1 MADNSITVVGNLTRD
16 PEIRYTA
23 SGQAKAQL
31 GIAVSRRWQN
41 RQTNEWEERTSFFN
55 VVCWGDMA
63 ENVSDSVAKGTRVIV
78 NGRLEQRSWE
88 TEQGEKRSVVEIIAD
103 EVGSEPA
110 LGDGRGEALRA
121 TWRWRRR
128 RWWRWRRRLRWRRWR
143 RRRAPA
149 RRPGFPTRA
158 ARRRVRRRRAFL
170 STQTGTERRDHG
182 KRSRT
187 ARQGLEGRRPKAHAQ
202 EEGVDPQPG
211 QHRLG
216 RLQGRQPAAALHV
229 GAGEDPGAPRHGQQ
243 RAAAARGGPGDPGG
257 PRDGV
262 AAVQRPPGDPAEP
275 QRSSG
280 PGRPGGSLGADADAR
295 CAAARRVRARRA
307 ARGRDGRSGRG
318 DRRSGGRHAR
328 SRR

>member
-63 ENVSDSVAKGTRVIV
+63 ENVSDSVAKGTRVLV

-103 EVGSEPA
+103 EVGPS
-110 LGDGRGEALRA
+110 
-121 TWRWRRR
+121 
-128 RWWRWRRRLRWRRWR
+128 LRWATAEVKRSERRGGGGGGQGGGGGGGGGGDFGVAVAAEG
-143 RRRAPA
+143 APPHL
-149 RRPGFPTRA
+149 RPGCLTPA
-158 ARRRVRRRRAFL
+158 ARPKIRRRRAFL

-187 ARQGLEGRRPKAHAQ
+187 ARQRLEGRRPTAHAQ

-216 RLQGRQPAAALHV
+216 
-229 GAGEDPGAPRHGQQ
+229 
-243 RAAAARGGPGDPGG
+243 
-257 PRDGV
+257 
-262 AAVQRPPGDPAEP
+262 
-275 QRSSG
+275 
-280 PGRPGGSLGADADAR
+280 
-295 CAAARRVRARRA
+295 
-307 ARGRDGRSGRG
+307 
-318 DRRSGGRHAR
+318 
-328 SRR
+328 